1 MSSFP
6 SVPPNKMG
14 KSGFGSRANQQA
26 AHRVAQSD
34 EEYTA
39 VCWLR
44 CNPKTAASYGITS
57 CKASTR
63 VGSMLLQVL
72 AWMCNTV
79 KWKEVA
85 AADTQT
91 SASGNVRAA
100 AFVDGMKVRSGR
112 KPTPRPQPPSGAPP
126 EAAVFKKNPTK
137 RGRPPR
143 ISFPL
148 LVRLA
153 RTKRKRQFT
162 SRGNLIAAPGAV
174 ALVQVSA
181 QLL

>member
-1 MSSFP
+1 MA
-6 SVPPNKMG
+6 VQQDKEKMG
-14 KSGFGSRANQQA
+14 KRQGSLTNRHG
-26 AHRVAQSD
+26 AHRVTMDDS
-34 EEYTA
+34 EYSA

-44 CNPKTAASYGITS
+44 CNPKIAASYGITS

-72 AWMCNTV
+72 AWMGNTV
-79 KWKEVA
+79 KWKEVV
-85 AADTQT
+85 AADTQ
-91 SASGNVRAA
+91 ASKYRNVRAA
-100 AFVDGMKVRSGR
+100 AFIEGMKVRSGR
-112 KPTPRPQPPSGAPP
+112 KPTPRPQPPARAPP

-137 RGRPPR
+137 RGRPPK